1 MPWNPLP
8 LMDVKGV
15 KIGELVFQV
24 NVLMSVGNHEEKIML
39 DVVPISNHSLILG
52 LPWLQ
57 AHNPTIDWSTGH
69 IQFSLQHCNEHCL
82 PQVHDT
88 LVQQESAPLH
98 PTKQPDPSPEP
109 MNTATLEPD
118 LVDIYVIDLM
128 PTATEEQLKN
138 FIPSK
143 YHDFLDVFD
152 PEGPMHELPP
162 LRPGYDF
169 EIPLDPNKPLPKPAH
184 PYHMSLAEHKDW
196 VKWQDTMLAAGLISK
211 ALASTPVAAPFFF
224 MWKKD
229 RTRCDVCSLKA
240 SLSQGKW
247 G

>member
-1 MPWNPLP
+1 
-8 LMDVKGV
+8 MDVKGV